1 MAKSSEVILLERI
14 DPLGQMGDIVNVKPG
29 FARNYLLPQKKA
41 LRATEANVAYFKAQ
55 KKELEALNDKK
66 KKQAEKVAKDLE
78 GLVLVLVRQAGDKG
92 QLYGSVTSRDICD
105 GLAEKNIKIAR
116 SQINLNTAVKEIGLF
131 PVEIILHPEVRIEIE
146 INVARNEEEAKIQK
160 KTGKGIIAEEGE
172 TTDEVMARAEQK
184 LEEQMEEFL
193 EEEAFEAE
201 KEKLAEEKVAE
212 EKVAE
217 EKAGDEAKKA
227 ETQSAEDTPDADAA
241 STETDETAKTPDSED
256 SSEDKDKAS

>member
-29 FARNYLLPQKKA
+29 YARNYLLPQKKA

-55 KKELEALNDKK
+55 KKELEALNDKRK
-66 KKQAEKVAKDLE
+66 KEAEKVAKDLK

-105 GLAEKNIKIAR
+105 ALDNKGFKIGR
-116 SQINLNTAVKEIGLF
+116 SQVNLNTAVKEIGLF
-131 PVEIILHPEVRIEIE
+131 PVEVILHPEVRVEIE

-172 TTDEVMARAEQK
+172 TTDEVIARAEQK

-193 EEEAFEAE
+193 EEDAFEAE
-201 KEKLAEEKVAE
+201 KEKLAEEKAAE
-212 EKVAE
+212 EDSEKAQTQEPEAKATADAE
-217 EKAGDEAKKA
+217 ETSEEQT
-227 ETQSAEDTPDADAA
+227 ETSEDTESD
-241 STETDETAKTPDSED
+241 
-256 SSEDKDKAS
+256 DKDTAS

>member
-1 MAKSSEVILLERI
+1 MAKTSEVILLERI

-29 FARNYLLPQKKA
+29 YARNYLLPQKKA

-55 KKELEALNDKK
+55 KKELEALNDKRK
-66 KKQAEKVAKDLE
+66 KEAEKVAKDLE

-105 GLAEKNIKIAR
+105 ALADKGIKIGR

-131 PVEIILHPEVRIEIE
+131 PVEVILHPEVRIEIE

-193 EEEAFEAE
+193 EEDAFEAE
-201 KEKLAEEKVAE
+201 KEKLAE

-227 ETQSAEDTPDADAA
+227 ETESAENAADADAA
-241 STETDETAKTPDSED
+241 GATTEETAETPDSEE
-256 SSEDKDKAS
+256 SSDDKDKAS